1 MPNPQYLKSH
11 WRKLVDSLKEA
22 SEGRMIPEYYDH
34 EDRSRNH
41 RYYR

>member
-1 MPNPQYLKSH
+1 MPTSHPFKSH

-22 SEGRMIPEYYDH
+22 SQARMLPEYAEH
-34 EDRSRNH
+34 EDRGRNY

>member
-1 MPNPQYLKSH
+1 MPKPQQLKSH

-22 SEGRMIPEYYDH
+22 SEARMLPEYAEH
-34 EDRSRNH
+34 EDRGRNY

>member
-1 MPNPQYLKSH
+1 MPKSQVLKSH

-22 SEGRMIPEYYDH
+22 GETRMIPEYSDH
-34 EDRSRNH
+34 HDRNRNH